1 MGYFDSVW
9 SNLVFNAGNTT
20 SQFVNSLNW
29 RYQKTQGGIKY
40 VSRSAYKSALV
51 HVAKQLAMSTLEG
64 ELNSLLPRYEKYARD
79 KMRDAMRTEQDA
91 NRKVLINN
99 GKKST
104 EDFGFIRGDTNLL
117 QKRSMELLFPKHLY
131 CLLTARTKYIMMM
144 SYGMKIQLNLIR

>member
-9 SNLVFNAGNTT
+9 SNLVFNTGNAT

-29 RYQKTQGGIKY
+29 RYQQTQGGIKY

-91 NRKVLINN
+91 NRKVLMARNRLKTLDLLFAK
-99 GKKST
+99 G
-104 EDFGFIRGDTNLL
+104 GTNSL

-131 CLLTARTKYIMMM
+131 CLLTAKTKCIMMM

>member
-104 EDFGFIRGDTNLL
+104 EDFGFIICEGGHKLIA
-117 QKRSMELLFPKHLY
+117 K
-131 CLLTARTKYIMMM
+131 TKVWNCNI
-144 SYGMKIQLNLIR
+144 